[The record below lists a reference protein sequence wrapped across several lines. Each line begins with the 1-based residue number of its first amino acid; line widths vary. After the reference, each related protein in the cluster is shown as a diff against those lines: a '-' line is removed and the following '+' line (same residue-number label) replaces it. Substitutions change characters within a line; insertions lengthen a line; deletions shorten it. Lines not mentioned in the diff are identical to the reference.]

1 MSHNFLLDSK
11 GKNPGVVSMNLND
24 TWTGKSFLEIIGH
37 QTQAQPHSRVT
48 SLSLGNLS
56 DVNIFFVFHL
66 YNIYLATSKVDDPRL
81 LFVK

>member
-37 QTQAQPHSRVT
+37 QPQTQSPLRLT

-56 DVNIFFVFHL
+56 DVNIHL
-66 YNIYLATSKVDDPRL
+66 WFYGNS
-81 LFVK
+81 

>member
-1 MSHNFLLDSK
+1 MSHNFLLLDSS

-37 QTQAQPHSRVT
+37 QSQAQPHSRIT

-56 DVNIFFVFHL
+56 DVNEYFLF
-66 YNIYLATSKVDDPRL
+66 YTTSN
-81 LFVK
+81 

>member
-37 QTQAQPHSRVT
+37 QPQSQPPSRLT

-56 DVNIFFVFHL
+56 DVNIHFWF
-66 YNIYLATSKVDDPRL
+66 YSNS
-81 LFVK
+81 